1 MKLTFHVLTGYWIE
15 AIGDVEARMVSDLG
29 WSPVPPTFAKL
40 LIKSL

>member
-1 MKLTFHVLTGYWIE
+1 MCLLDIGSE

-29 WSPVPPTFAKL
+29 WSSPVPPTFAKL